1 MEKMPLFVK
10 IEDYH
15 EVLTLIST
23 LRDKIGDAKQN
34 IDKIHSLKNDE
45 DTELAN
51 WGRSLEEVEKKIE
64 TISQHLNEPEEM

>member
-15 EVLTLIST
+15 EVLTLISN

-51 WGRSLEEVEKKIE
+51 WGQSLEEIEKKIE
-64 TISQHLNEPEEM
+64 VISQHLNEPEEM

>member
-1 MEKMPLFVK
+1 MERMPLFVK

-45 DTELAN
+45 DTELAH
-51 WGRSLEEVEKKIE
+51 WGQSLEEIAKKIE
-64 TISQHLNEPEEM
+64 VISQHLNEPEEM

>member
-1 MEKMPLFVK
+1 MERMPLFVK

-51 WGRSLEEVEKKIE
+51 WGQSLEEIEKKIE
-64 TISQHLNEPEEM
+64 VISQHLNEPEEM